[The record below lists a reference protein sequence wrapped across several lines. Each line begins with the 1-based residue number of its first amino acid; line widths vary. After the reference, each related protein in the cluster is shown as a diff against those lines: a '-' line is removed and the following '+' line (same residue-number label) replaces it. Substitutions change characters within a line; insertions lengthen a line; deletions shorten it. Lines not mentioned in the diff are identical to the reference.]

1 MTRTKTPLE
10 VGLAALMLAGM
21 FVNAAWASSPESSPA
36 VGSASRALSPGTTL
50 PSNVTHPTF
59 PQVPGVIIAPPSS
72 DPVVPSTGPVL
83 SPEIPDLPWRRVE
96 RLR

>member
-21 FVNAAWASSPESSPA
+21 LVNAAWASSPESSPA

-50 PSNVTHPTF
+50 PSNVTHPTV
-59 PQVPGVIIAPPSS
+59 PPVPGVIIAPPSS
-72 DPVVPSTGPVL
+72 DPVIPSPEPVL
-83 SPEIPDLPWRRVE
+83 SPDIPDLPWRRIE
-96 RLR
+96 RLK

>member
-1 MTRTKTPLE
+1 MTRTKIPLE
-10 VGLAALMLAGM
+10 VGLAALMLAGLL
-21 FVNAAWASSPESSPA
+21 FNAAWAGSPESDPA

-59 PQVPGVIIAPPSS
+59 PPVPGIIIAPPSS
-72 DPVVPSTGPVL
+72 DPVVPATEPVL
-83 SPEIPDLPWRRVE
+83 SPETPDLTWRRVE